1 MAQKIVGVD
10 LGAHHVKV
18 VVVSAGIRGV
28 QVVDAFEEPVGH
40 MPAADGEEAV
50 DPLGMSLGVA
60 LNALRRKR
68 LMGNPT
74 AVALP
79 PGLLSYRVLSFPF
92 SDERRIAQAVSFEAE
107 GQFPVPLDQLAHGHV
122 VVPAPG
128 GGGRALVVAAKS
140 ERLAQ
145 ISGVFRQ
152 AGVDVKLVTSGEV
165 AMAQVAEPS
174 LADLSAEALEKGLQP
189 ASLVLEIGHD
199 TTQMIALGP
208 KGPLAVRT
216 QRRGGKRITAAMA
229 RAYSLDF
236 AEAEASKHSDGFV
249 PHRGYDNLS
258 NDQLE
263 SGRVVAEAIE
273 PIVRELQHTRMW
285 LRSTYNLEVGKI
297 LLAGGGADLQGI
309 DEYLAEHTELPVERV
324 APKLSLVKGTEGR
337 QWTTMAG
344 ALGAAYGLARRPL
357 VQLHEGEASDDDTSW
372 IQERMTSLIAIGV
385 AIMAFGALDT
395 IAQVKALEA
404 EQERYEEELSLATM
418 ESFGEELM
426 TSSKIEAK
434 LASVQGADLT
444 SLVPEKGAVEVLAMI
459 VDAST
464 PSDLAE
470 AKAAATAAGTTFV
483 PGGGPPAG
491 AFPDDEDD
499 PSEDG
504 PGPVMDPVSPEVGD
518 EPPAEAAPVP
528 TEAGVVVAD
537 DLIIESVEIRPQA
550 IDLRANANASSTQD
564 RLNFRLKQKI
574 PCITSVSNG
583 KTKAR
588 GDKKQFDMAIQ
599 HNCYYAQKAE
609 EDAEGGEEEAEE

>member
-1 MAQKIVGVD
+1 VAQKIVGVD

-18 VVVSAGIRGV
+18 VVVSSGIRGV
-28 QVVDAFEEPVGH
+28 QVLDAFEEPVGH
-40 MPAADGEEAV
+40 MPPADGEEAV
-50 DPLGMSLGVA
+50 DPLGMQLGVA

-74 AVALP
+74 AIALP

-107 GQFPVPLDQLAHGHV
+107 GQFPTPLDQLAHGHV

-145 ISGVFRQ
+145 ISAVFRQ

-165 AMAQVAEPS
+165 AMAQIANPS
-174 LADLSAEALEKGLQP
+174 LADLSDDALEKGLQP
-189 ASLVLEIGHD
+189 ASLVLEIGHE

-216 QRRGGKRITAAMA
+216 QRRGGRRITAAMA
-229 RAYSLDF
+229 RSYNLDF

-273 PIVRELQHTRMW
+273 PIVRELQHTRLW

-324 APKLSLVKGTEGR
+324 APKPGMVKGIEGR
-337 QWTTMAG
+337 EWTTLAG

-426 TSSKIEAK
+426 TSAKIEAK

-444 SLVPEKGAVEVLAMI
+444 SLVPEKGAVEVLAMV

-470 AKAAATAAGTTFV
+470 AQAAAAAAGTQFI
-483 PGGGPPAG
+483 PGGGPPTL
-491 AFPDDEDD
+491 PED
-499 PSEDG
+499 PSALG
-504 PGPVMDPVSPEVGD
+504 PGPGPGPMMDPISPEVPG
-518 EPPAEAAPVP
+518 EEPAEPAPVP

-550 IDLRANANASSTQD
+550 IDLRANANLSSTQD

-574 PCITSVSNG
+574 PCISSVSNG
-583 KTKAR
+583 KTKSR

-599 HNCYYAQKAE
+599 HNCYYAQKE
-609 EDAEGGEEEAEE
+609 GEDAEGGDEEAEE

>member
-10 LGAHHVKV
+10 LGAHHIKV
-18 VVVSAGIRGV
+18 VVVSSGIRGV
-28 QVVDAFEEPVGH
+28 QVLDAFEEPVGH
-40 MPAADGEEAV
+40 MPSADDEEAV
-50 DPLGMSLGVA
+50 DPLGMQLGVA

-74 AVALP
+74 AIALP

-122 VVPAPG
+122 VVPTPG

-140 ERLAQ
+140 ERVGQ

-152 AGVDVKLVTSGEV
+152 AGVDVKLVTSGAV
-165 AMAQVAEPS
+165 SMAQVANPS
-174 LADLSAEALEKGLQP
+174 LADLSDEALEKGLQP
-189 ASLVLEIGHD
+189 ASVVLEIGHE

-229 RAYSLDF
+229 RAYSLDI
-236 AEAEASKHSDGFV
+236 AEAEAAKHSDGFV

-273 PIVRELQHTRMW
+273 PIVRELQHTRLW
-285 LRSTYNLEVGKI
+285 LRSTYNLEVGRI

-324 APKLSLVKGTEGR
+324 APKPGLVKGVEGR
-337 QWTTMAG
+337 EWTTMAG

-357 VQLHEGEASDDDTSW
+357 VQLHESEAASDDTSW

-404 EQERYEEELSLATM
+404 EQERYEEELALATM
-418 ESFGEELM
+418 DSFGEELM

-444 SLVPEKGAVEVLAMI
+444 SLVPEKGAVEVLAMV

-470 AKAAATAAGTTFV
+470 AQAAAAAAGTTFV

-491 AFPDDEDD
+491 VLPSDD
-499 PSEDG
+499 PSAMG
-504 PGPVMDPVSPEVGD
+504 PGPGMDPITPEVG
-518 EPPAEAAPVP
+518 EEPAEPAPVP

-550 IDLRANANASSTQD
+550 IDLRANANVSSAQD
-564 RLNFRLKQKI
+564 RLNYMLKQKI
-574 PCITSVSNG
+574 ACITSVSNG

-609 EDAEGGEEEAEE
+609 EEAEPEEEAEE